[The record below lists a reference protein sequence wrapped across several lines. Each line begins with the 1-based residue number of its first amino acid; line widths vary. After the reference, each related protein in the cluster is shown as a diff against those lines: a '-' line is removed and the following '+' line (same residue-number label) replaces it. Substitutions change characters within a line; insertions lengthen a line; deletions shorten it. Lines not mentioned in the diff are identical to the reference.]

1 MSRNKAEQ
9 PKRLAEKLKQIRLS
23 LGLTQ
28 EAMFE
33 ALEKVKKPNATLHFG
48 YITRYESGSRVPS
61 LLILL
66 AYARVANVSL
76 EFLIDDELALPKNL
90 QTHLILD

>member
-9 PKRLAEKLKQIRLS
+9 PKLLAEKLKQIRLT

-33 ALEKVKKPNATLHFG
+33 ALEAKLKGSAKLHFG

-61 LLILL
+61 LLVLL
-66 AYARVANVSL
+66 AYSRVAGIPL
-76 EFLIDDELALPKNL
+76 EVLVDDELSLSKKLPMKKK
-90 QTHLILD
+90 